1 MNKLRWKAVSKWLL
15 RALYVIFSLILLSAA
30 VQRIQGKPVPTVLGW
45 GAAVVQTGSMEPAI
59 PTGSLII
66 IQNTGDYKVGDIV
79 TYLDKRDIAVTHRI
93 VAVNG
98 NMITTQGDANNAKD
112 RPFGT
117 DRVIGKVQHIFP
129 NIGRS
134 FVPVLITVSVILTAV
149 LVGDTISKRKEM
161 PENAS

>member
-66 IQNTGDYKVGDIV
+66 IQNTGDYKVGNIV

-93 VAVNG
+93 IAVNG
-98 NMITTQGDANNAKD
+98 DMITTQGDANNAKD
-112 RPFGT
+112 RPFGA
-117 DRVIGKVQHIFP
+117 DRVIGKVQHILP
-129 NIGRS
+129 GIGRGL
-134 FVPVLITVSVILTAV
+134 VPILITASIILTAA
-149 LVGDTISKRKEM
+149 LAGDILTKRKEQ
-161 PENAS
+161 PENA